1 MNYKEAVEAKRK
13 AMVDQLLDFIENNPT
28 AWEAGWYKVGG
39 TPRNGKTSKPYNGLN
54 ALWLYLLGEHKGYTD
69 PRWVTYQQAKDL
81 NASVKAGEKSANIF
95 YWSWYDKKT
104 KKPFDD
110 ATVKDMDKD
119 ERQKYLNENVRPV
132 LKYYQ
137 VFNAAQCNNFP
148 KLNVEQKEMS
158 ADERARQNEKI
169 EKIISNSAAPI
180 NYDGGNRAYYSPMSD
195 SIHLP
200 EIKRFHTMQDY
211 YATALHEIAHST
223 GHASRLN
230 REMISIFGTSDYAK
244 EELRAELA
252 SVFMQLDHDISVEGK
267 HFENHAAYLQSWLK
281 SVRDD
286 QKEFFA
292 AVTDA
297 EKISE
302 YVGEHY
308 LQAKEEAGKENTNK
322 EIKTDE
328 AVTVR
333 ANDDVY
339 GIIYDWKGLKEENS
353 IYTAAQLK
361 ELDEAFVPEDRYD
374 GAIAANK
381 TYMAIR
387 LTGKT
392 PEETDQNVREF
403 LTGRYNEA
411 GDIEYIEGWYWET
424 VEENFFT
431 GEKNETT
438 LEYINRLQIPPE
450 DLRMKEEYANA
461 QRQKKIDKIVDDI
474 VNEGTKNTTQGNW
487 SSSFNEFGEDERF
500 VRDYIKNIAE
510 ALENREEVSDVVVTD
525 KGIDTNYYTDYCPN
539 IEKNVEVSQKP
550 LVVNF
555 YAGPGAGKT
564 TSAMELTAALKKAGV
579 NVEYVQEYAKE
590 LVLENRTE
598 LLVDQQHVTDEQ
610 YHRLDRLRNS
620 VDVIVTDS
628 PVLLGIVYGGDKID
642 DAYRQKIRSY
652 YDSFNNLDLQ
662 IERKTVYQSAGRIQ
676 TEEEARALDRA
687 IVEMLNEQ
695 NITYQV
701 FQNENIGDIVATI
714 NELIQEQDRGENSNN
729 ARETVNYTE
738 LVREQVEAE
747 YRDFQS
753 AEMKKPAS
761 EIFANS
767 FKINF
772 YSELHNFL
780 GEDIQDN
787 LTVRDFQALSTVA
800 PHIIGELYDY
810 YLSSDYA
817 SIGNYADIADMI
829 QAYND
834 EYHSEIVADR
844 YNEMPYEQSEQAE
857 RQVENTREKYQLDF
871 RLPYSNTLLLS
882 QDLKKLG
889 YQRDYSVEEAN
900 QRRDTAAFEA
910 GLQYW
915 TNDIRYIGADGKAIE
930 GVYGRTNN
938 GIMLEAAD
946 ITRFTT
952 NGLTQDEANQI
963 ADVVR
968 GFDVEVDMRQVQRE
982 ETLDA
987 EGQTLRRDNSEPVQP
1002 AEQTERELTPLE
1014 KAQAEAEQRALN
1026 ENIAYVVIEW
1036 SESNSSALRK
1046 NTVMTFDEAD
1056 NLLKALN
1063 AAEKERD
1070 GYYKTKLHIVA
1081 PIESEEGTN
1090 AGWYNDCRFDI
1101 GSEPDGGLI
1110 AHIKG
1115 FAEYA
1120 SDGKEIS
1127 AFADVLERHRHA
1139 QSTDRD
1145 TYSIYQLKDIAE
1157 TRDLRFEP
1165 FDRLQKS
1172 GRAIDKTNYDLVYTG
1187 DLEADMS
1194 LDDLYS
1200 RFNIDLP
1207 EDYKGHSLSMSDV
1220 IVLHKEGQDTAYY
1233 IDRIGYQSVPEFL
1246 SERRQTNEQVQP
1258 AGQAADAE
1266 GQTLRR
1272 DNLEAEPAEQV
1283 EQARQAEQAEQAQKG
1298 EWALISLTSE
1308 QIGNEYN
1315 NNVMIRMPQGEYSS
1329 FVFFAPK
1336 KYLRDGEDGT
1346 KKLSVRADW
1355 TYKLQND
1362 GMQAELTGSELRAAF
1377 AGREVGKSAKRV
1389 VPRKRNMQRLSD
1401 LEANVPDEMKS
1412 LKNWCVF
1419 RTKYNPE
1426 TDRQE
1431 KFVISPTDGKW
1442 AKSNDPDTWVDFET
1456 ALKYAEENDCAGLSF
1471 ALDGKCGI
1479 TCIDLDKSIS
1489 KDGKLTESAEKLTQ
1503 ELADTY
1509 AETSVSGNGIHIFV
1523 ADDILHKTY
1532 KNRADLP
1539 DGEIEVYDSARFIS
1553 MTGNMRSK
1561 SKNLSKCPAATM
1573 TWLRGTLG
1581 KKFAERENK
1590 PRANVGQQSD
1600 SDVIERIRRSKRG
1613 RDFDTLM
1620 SGGAITGD
1628 KSRDDMILL
1637 NMLAFFTDCNR
1648 EQMEA
1653 IFLSSGRRT
1662 DLGANGAK
1670 KSSNYLSRSIEKACS
1685 SLTTR
1690 ISPVAAGAGRADG
1703 RGR

>member
-148 KLNVEQKEMS
+148 KLNVEQKEML
-158 ADERARQNEKI
+158 AEERARQNAKI
-169 EKIISNSAAPI
+169 EKIISNSAAPV

-252 SVFMQLDHDISVEGK
+252 SVFMQLDHDISIEGK

-286 QKEFFA
+286 QREFFA

-339 GIIYDWKGLKEENS
+339 GLIYDWKGLKEENS
-353 IYTAAQLK
+353 IYTADQLK

-374 GAIAANK
+374 GAVAANK

-392 PEETDQNVREF
+392 QEETDQNVREF

-424 VEENFFT
+424 VDENFFT

-438 LEYINRLQIPPE
+438 LEYIDRLQIPPE
-450 DLRMKEEYANA
+450 DLRMKEEYAIA

-474 VNEGTKNTTQGNW
+474 VNEGTENTTQGNW
-487 SSSFNEFGEDERF
+487 IINFDQFGEDEVF
-500 VRDYIKNIAE
+500 VRKYIDEIAE
-510 ALENREEVSDVVVTD
+510 ALNKREEVADVIINEN
-525 KGIDTNYYTDYCPN
+525 GIDADYFTDYCPN
-539 IEKNVEVSQKP
+539 IEKNAEFTQKP

-564 TSAMELTAALKKAGV
+564 TSAMELTAALKKTGV

-598 LLVDQQHVTDEQ
+598 LLADQQHVTDEQ

-662 IERKTVYQSAGRIQ
+662 IERKTVYQTAGRIQ
-676 TEEEARALDRA
+676 TEAEARDLDRA

-695 NITYQV
+695 NIAYQV

-714 NELIQEQDRGENSNN
+714 NELIQEQDHGENSNN
-729 ARETVNYTE
+729 TRETVNYTE

-747 YRDFQS
+747 YRDFQT
-753 AEMKKPAS
+753 AEMRKPAS
-761 EIFANS
+761 EVFANS

-787 LTVRDFQALSTVA
+787 LTNRDLQALSTVA

-810 YLSSDYA
+810 YMHSEYA
-817 SIGNYADIADMI
+817 SINNYSDIADMI

-844 YNEMPYEQSEQAE
+844 YNEMPYEQAGQAE

-871 RLPYSNTLLLS
+871 RLAYSNTLLLS
-882 QDLKKLG
+882 QSLEKLG

-910 GLQYW
+910 GLSYW
-915 TNDIRYIGADGKAIE
+915 TNEIRYIGTDGKAIE

-968 GFDVEVDMRQVQRE
+968 GFDVEVNMQQVQRE

-987 EGQTLRRDNSEPVQP
+987 EGQTLRRDNSEQAQP
-1002 AEQTERELTPLE
+1002 AEQVGQAEQANTTFYYIWWSTSSSADIKSYYVDYYRQDEDGTVTKENQYYGKITREELTKAIQERQGNEHYEEIDSQRAAHFDDIRAEQEKRERKTVMAQELQ
-1014 KAQAEAEQRALN
+1014 KAQAERKVMAM
-1026 ENIAYVVIEW
+1026 
-1036 SESNSSALRK
+1036 SEYYDRVQDLETDLRYG
-1046 NTVMTFDEAD
+1046 A
-1056 NLLKALN
+1056 
-1063 AAEKERD
+1063 
-1070 GYYKTKLHIVA
+1070 I
-1081 PIESEEGTN
+1081 SEED
-1090 AGWYNDCRFDI
+1090 Y
-1101 GSEPDGGLI
+1101 
-1110 AHIKG
+1110 
-1115 FAEYA
+1115 
-1120 SDGKEIS
+1120 
-1127 AFADVLERHRHA
+1127 RHRKGVLDS
-1139 QSTDRD
+1139 STIVED
-1145 TYSIYQLKDIAE
+1145 
-1157 TRDLRFEP
+1157 
-1165 FDRLQKS
+1165 
-1172 GRAIDKTNYDLVYTG
+1172 
-1187 DLEADMS
+1187 S
-1194 LDDLYS
+1194 L
-1200 RFNIDLP
+1200 
-1207 EDYKGHSLSMSDV
+1207 
-1220 IVLHKEGQDTAYY
+1220 
-1233 IDRIGYQSVPEFL
+1233 
-1246 SERRQTNEQVQP
+1246 
-1258 AGQAADAE
+1258 
-1266 GQTLRR
+1266 
-1272 DNLEAEPAEQV
+1272 V
-1283 EQARQAEQAEQAQKG
+1283 EQARQVEQAEQARKG
-1298 EWALISLTSE
+1298 EWALIGLTSE
-1308 QIGNEYN
+1308 QIGNEYG

-1362 GMQAELTGSELRAAF
+1362 GLQAELTGSELRAAF

-1389 VPRKRNMQRLSD
+1389 APRKRNRQRLSD
-1401 LEANVPDEMKS
+1401 LEANVPDEMKA

-1426 TDRQE
+1426 TERQE

-1456 ALKYAEENDCAGLSF
+1456 AIKYAEENDCAGLSF

-1509 AETSVSGNGIHIFV
+1509 SETSVSGNGIHIFV

-1561 SKNLSKCPAATM
+1561 SNKLTKCPAAT
-1573 TWLRGTLG
+1573 TSWLRGTLG

-1590 PRANVGQQSD
+1590 PRADVGRQND

-1613 RDFDTLM
+1613 HDFDTLM

-1653 IFLSSGRRT
+1653 IFLSSGRRA
-1662 DLGANGAK
+1662 DLGANGEK

-1690 ISPVAAGAGRADG
+1690 ISPAAIGGAGRAG
-1703 RGR
+1703 SRGR

>member
-1 MNYKEAVEAKRK
+1 MNYKETVEAKRS
-13 AMVDQLLDFIENNPT
+13 AMADQLLDFIENNPT

-39 TPRNGKTSKPYNGLN
+39 APRNGKTDKAYNGLN
-54 ALWLYLLGEHKGYTD
+54 ALWLYLIAEHKGYTD

-81 NASVKAGEKSANIF
+81 KASVKAGEKSSNVF

-110 ATVKDMDKD
+110 ATVKDMSKD
-119 ERQKYLNENVRPV
+119 ERQKYLDENVRPV

-137 VFNAAQCNNFP
+137 VFNAAQCQNFP
-148 KLNVEQKEMS
+148 KLDAEQKEMP
-158 ADERARQNEKI
+158 ADERARQNAKI
-169 EKIISNSAAPI
+169 ENIISNSAAPVY
-180 NYDGGNRAYYSPMSD
+180 YDGGNRAYYSPGKD

-200 EIKRFHTMQDY
+200 EVNRFHTMQDY

-223 GHASRLN
+223 GHKERLN
-230 REMISIFGTSDYAK
+230 RDMSGAFGSVKYAQ

-252 SVFMQLDHDISVEGK
+252 SVFMQLDLDIRVEGK
-267 HFENHAAYLQSWLK
+267 HFENHGAYLQSWLK
-281 SVRDD
+281 RARADK
-286 QKEFFA
+286 KEFFA

-297 EKISE
+297 EKISQ

-308 LQAKEEAGKENTNK
+308 LHENEGEAALAAAAEENTKEQERAETKVIVLEPEEAAEYLRGV
-322 EIKTDE
+322 EINERRKAADNE
-328 AVTVR
+328 I
-333 ANDDVY
+333 Y
-339 GIIYDWKGLKEENS
+339 GLIYDWKGLKEENS
-353 IYTAAQLK
+353 LYTGKQLK
-361 ELDEAFVPEDRYD
+361 ELDAAFVPEDRYE
-374 GAIAANK
+374 GALAANK
-381 TYMAIR
+381 TYTVIK
-387 LTGKT
+387 LTGET
-392 PEETDQNVREF
+392 PEETDRNVREF
-403 LTGRYNEA
+403 LTGKYNEA

-438 LEYINRLQIPPE
+438 LKYIDRLNIPSE
-450 DLRMKEEYANA
+450 DLRMKEEYAIE
-461 QRQKKIDKIVDDI
+461 QRQKKIDKIVYDI
-474 VNEGTKNTTQGNW
+474 VKEGTENTTQGNW
-487 SSSFNEFGEDERF
+487 IINFDQFGEDEVF
-500 VRDYIKNIAE
+500 VRKYIDDIAE
-510 ALENREEVSDVVVTD
+510 ALNNREEVADVIINEN
-525 KGIDTNYYTDYCPN
+525 GIDANYFTDYCPN
-539 IEKNVEVSQKP
+539 I
-550 LVVNF
+550 
-555 YAGPGAGKT
+555 
-564 TSAMELTAALKKAGV
+564 
-579 NVEYVQEYAKE
+579 KE
-590 LVLENRTE
+590 
-598 LLVDQQHVTDEQ
+598 
-610 YHRLDRLRNS
+610 
-620 VDVIVTDS
+620 
-628 PVLLGIVYGGDKID
+628 
-642 DAYRQKIRSY
+642 
-652 YDSFNNLDLQ
+652 
-662 IERKTVYQSAGRIQ
+662 
-676 TEEEARALDRA
+676 
-687 IVEMLNEQ
+687 NE
-695 NITYQV
+695 
-701 FQNENIGDIVATI
+701 DI
-714 NELIQEQDRGENSNN
+714 
-729 ARETVNYTE
+729 NYTE

-871 RLPYSNTLLLS
+871 RLPFSNELLLREA
-882 QDLKKLG
+882 LKQIG
-889 YQRDYSVEEAN
+889 YQRDYSVEEEN
-900 QRRDTAAFEA
+900 LRRSAAAVESN
-910 GLQYW
+910 LPQW
-915 TNDIRYIGADGKAIE
+915 TNVIRFIGIE
-930 GVYGRTNN
+930 GKTIEGLYERTNN
-938 GIMLEAAD
+938 GVVLEATD
-946 ITRFTT
+946 ITGFTT
-952 NGLTQDEANQI
+952 NGLTQDEAKQV
-963 ADVVR
+963 ADIVR
-968 GFDVEVDMRQVQRE
+968 GFDVEVEMKQIQRE
-982 ETLDA
+982 ETL
-987 EGQTLRRDNSEPVQP
+987 
-1002 AEQTERELTPLE
+1002 
-1014 KAQAEAEQRALN
+1014 
-1026 ENIAYVVIEW
+1026 
-1036 SESNSSALRK
+1036 
-1046 NTVMTFDEAD
+1046 
-1056 NLLKALN
+1056 
-1063 AAEKERD
+1063 
-1070 GYYKTKLHIVA
+1070 
-1081 PIESEEGTN
+1081 
-1090 AGWYNDCRFDI
+1090 
-1101 GSEPDGGLI
+1101 
-1110 AHIKG
+1110 
-1115 FAEYA
+1115 
-1120 SDGKEIS
+1120 
-1127 AFADVLERHRHA
+1127 
-1139 QSTDRD
+1139 
-1145 TYSIYQLKDIAE
+1145 
-1157 TRDLRFEP
+1157 
-1165 FDRLQKS
+1165 
-1172 GRAIDKTNYDLVYTG
+1172 
-1187 DLEADMS
+1187 
-1194 LDDLYS
+1194 
-1200 RFNIDLP
+1200 
-1207 EDYKGHSLSMSDV
+1207 
-1220 IVLHKEGQDTAYY
+1220 
-1233 IDRIGYQSVPEFL
+1233 
-1246 SERRQTNEQVQP
+1246 
-1258 AGQAADAE
+1258 DAE

-1389 VPRKRNMQRLSD
+1389 APRKRNMQRLSD

-1503 ELADTY
+1503 ELAETY

-1539 DGEIEVYDSARFIS
+1539 DGEIEVYNSARFIS

-1637 NMLAFFTDCNR
+1637 NMLAFFTDCDR
-1648 EQMEA
+1648 AQMES
-1653 IFLSSGRRT
+1653 IFLSSGRRA
-1662 DLGANGAK
+1662 DLGANGGK

-1685 SLTTR
+1685 SLKTR
-1690 ISPVAAGAGRADG
+1690 ISPAAIGGAGRAG
-1703 RGR
+1703 VRNR

>member
-148 KLNVEQKEMS
+148 KLNVEQKEMT
-158 ADERARQNEKI
+158 ADERARQNAKI

-230 REMISIFGTSDYAK
+230 REMIGKFGTSDYAK

-252 SVFMQLDHDISVEGK
+252 SVFMQLDYDISVEGK

-281 SVRDD
+281 RVRDD

-302 YVGEHY
+302 YVGERY
-308 LQAKEEAGKENTNK
+308 LQAHAVDVAEIESENTTEK
-322 EIKTDE
+322 RTTDE

-333 ANDDVY
+333 ANSDVY

-424 VEENFFT
+424 GEENFFT

-438 LEYINRLQIPPE
+438 LEYIDRLQIPPE

-487 SSSFNEFGEDERF
+487 SSLFNEFGEDERF

-598 LLVDQQHVTDEQ
+598 LLADQQHVTDEQ

-652 YDSFNNLDLQ
+652 YNSFNNLDLQ
-662 IERKTVYQSAGRIQ
+662 IERKTVYQSAGRIH
-676 TEEEARALDRA
+676 TEAEARDLDRA

-729 ARETVNYTE
+729 TRKTVNYTE

-787 LTVRDFQALSTVA
+787 LTDRDVQALSTVA

-810 YLSSDYA
+810 YMHSEYA
-817 SIGNYADIADMI
+817 SINNYSDIADMI

-834 EYHSEIVADR
+834 KYHSEIVADR
-844 YNEMPYEQSEQAE
+844 YNETPYEQSEQA
-857 RQVENTREKYQLDF
+857 
-871 RLPYSNTLLLS
+871 
-882 QDLKKLG
+882 
-889 YQRDYSVEEAN
+889 A
-900 QRRDTAAFEA
+900 
-910 GLQYW
+910 
-915 TNDIRYIGADGKAIE
+915 
-930 GVYGRTNN
+930 
-938 GIMLEAAD
+938 
-946 ITRFTT
+946 
-952 NGLTQDEANQI
+952 
-963 ADVVR
+963 
-968 GFDVEVDMRQVQRE
+968 
-982 ETLDA
+982 DA
-987 EGQTLRRDNSEPVQP
+987 EGQTLRRDNLEAELAGQVEQARQAESEM
-1002 AEQTERELTPLE
+1002 TSLE

-1046 NTVMTFDEAD
+1046 NAVMTFDEAD
-1056 NLLKALN
+1056 KILAALN
-1063 AAEKERD
+1063 EVEKAGN

-1101 GSEPDGGLI
+1101 GSERDGGLI

-1115 FAEYA
+1115 YAEYA

-1172 GRAIDKTNYDLVYTG
+1172 GRAIDRTNYDLVYTG
-1187 DLEADMS
+1187 DLEANMS

-1246 SERRQTNEQVQP
+1246 SEQRQTNEQVQS

-1272 DNLEAEPAEQV
+1272 NNLEVEPAEQV

-1298 EWALISLTSE
+1298 EWALISLTTE

-1389 VPRKRNMQRLSD
+1389 APRKRNMQRLSD

-1690 ISPVAAGAGRADG
+1690 ISPAAAGAGRADG
-1703 RGR
+1703 RER